1 MFSMLKVLLR
11 TFREQIMNLTQTEIK
26 IQDFIRVFIDQNGHS
41 PTLKE
46 IGDGV
51 AIKSKGTVHRYVN
64 ALKTKGA
71 LQHNERQW
79 RGLSLNEP
87 DAPNSLPFLG
97 RIAAGQPIEAISD
110 INEIN
115 INDLLIGSGSS
126 RYMLQ
131 IKGDSMVEL
140 GILDGDMVVIE
151 RRDHAKNGEIVVALI
166 DEQNATLKRFH
177 LESDGQILLIPANAS
192 LTAQQYDA
200 DRVRIQGILVGQ
212 MRTYQIS

>member
-1 MFSMLKVLLR
+1 
-11 TFREQIMNLTQTEIK
+11 MNLTQTEIK

-41 PTLKE
+41 PTLRE

-71 LQHNERQW
+71 LQHTERQW

-87 DAPNSLPFLG
+87 DSPTAIASSIADTSLPFLG
-97 RIAAGQPIEAISD
+97 RIAAGEPIEAISD
-110 INEIN
+110 ITEIN
-115 INDLLIGSGSS
+115 INDLLIGKGNS

-131 IKGDSMVEL
+131 IKGDSMVDL

-177 LESDGQILLIPANAS
+177 LESDGEVLLIPANAS
-192 LTAQQYDA
+192 LTAQQYAA